1 MKKELLLVDGNS
13 LFFKSFWSTWF
24 QIKDNPQSRDRMDD
38 GTPVNAVRTFSTMI
52 INLLNKFPSHKM
64 LVAFDERGGHT
75 HRHQH
80 DFYKAGRADQPQEL
94 YDQLPLVREFLDHYG
109 IPHHSKKEFEADDI
123 IGIVAKRAKEAGYKV
138 TIITTDK
145 DLLQLVEEDVDVW
158 LSKTGVSI
166 MEQHSMENFKEQND
180 GLTPKQVIDFKGI
193 AGDNSDNLQGIKGIG
208 EKGAV
213 KLLLEYD
220 SLENILDHAE
230 EQTPAM
236 QKKIIESKDM
246 AILCKELATILTD
259 GEIDIELEELD
270 IREPN
275 WDALTD
281 FFEPKKIYSVLNKI
295 DKEKDKWK

>member
-24 QIKDNPQSRDRMDD
+24 QIKDNPNSRDRMDD

-52 INLLNKFPSHKM
+52 INLLNQFPSNKM

-94 YDQLPLVREFLDHYG
+94 YDQIPMVKEFLDHYG
-109 IPHHSKKEFEADDI
+109 IKHYSKKEYEADDI
-123 IGIVAKRAKEAGYKV
+123 IGILARKAKNEGYKV
-138 TIITTDK
+138 NIITTDK

-158 LSKTGVSI
+158 LSKTGVSV
-166 MEQHSMENFKEQND
+166 MEKHTLDNFNELNN
-180 GLTPKQVIDFKGI
+180 GLMPNQVIDFKGI
-193 AGDNSDNLQGIKGIG
+193 AGDNSDNLQGIKGVG

-213 KLLLEYD
+213 KLLLEYET
-220 SLENILDHAE
+220 LENVLDNLDDH
-230 EQTPAM
+230 TPAL
-236 QKKIIESKDM
+236 QKKIIESKEM
-246 AILCKELATILTD
+246 AILCKELATILREGD
-259 GEIDIELEELD
+259 LDIELDELD
-270 IREPN
+270 ICEPN
-275 WDALTD
+275 WDSLTN
-281 FFEPKKIYSVLNKI
+281 FFEPKKIYSVLHKI

>member
-24 QIKDNPQSRDRMDD
+24 QIKDNPNSRDRMED
-38 GTPVNAVRTFSTMI
+38 GTPVNAVRTFATMM
-52 INLLNKFPSHKM
+52 INLLEKFPSDKM

-94 YDQLPLVREFLDHYG
+94 YDQIPMVREFLDHYG
-109 IPHHSKKEFEADDI
+109 IKHHSKKEYEADDI
-123 IGIVAKRAKEAGYKV
+123 IGILAERAKRAGYKV

-145 DLLQLVEEDVDVW
+145 DLLQLVDEDVDVW

-166 MEQHSMENFKEQND
+166 MEQHTIENFKEQND

-193 AGDNSDNLQGIKGIG
+193 AGDNSDNLQGVKGVG
-208 EKGAV
+208 PKGAV

-220 SLENILDHAE
+220 SLENVINNIDDH
-230 EQTPAM
+230 TPAL
-236 QKKIIESKDM
+236 QKKIEESKDV

-259 GEIDIELEELD
+259 GDIEIEIDELD
-270 IREPN
+270 VREPN
-275 WDALTD
+275 WEALEN
-281 FFEPKKIYSVLNKI
+281 FLEPKKLYSVLNKL